1 MGTMKKIALLLALL
15 LAFVACGGAEP
26 DDTST
31 TSPPDP
37 VESSAPQEE
46 SPSPEP
52 TDEATEAPTTSSK
65 ELEVWFTYGEHLFVT
80 HHQVETGV
88 AVARAAMEE
97 LLARPTDFE
106 ANAGLGTSVPPETFL
121 LGLTIKDGI
130 ATVDLSEEYGS
141 TGGGTMGEGMAVA
154 QVVYTL
160 TQFPTVRGVNFAIE
174 GQPLRMTPGHGID
187 LSKPQRRSDW
197 SESLPPILVTSPT
210 MGEKVTSPVTVEG
223 TADVFEATVQMRL
236 LDAEGNRLDRAFT
249 TATCGTGCR
258 GDFSH
263 DLTFEVDS
271 EQHGVI
277 EVWWASAEDGSRQ
290 DLIKIAVT
298 LSP

>member
-1 MGTMKKIALLLALL
+1 MKKLALLLAVL
-15 LAFVACGGAEP
+15 LAFVACGGGDSDNPSATP
-26 DDTST
+26 
-31 TSPPDP
+31 PPDP
-37 VESSAPQEE
+37 TGSSSSGE

-52 TDEATEAPTTSSK
+52 SAEPTTAPTTSSK
-65 ELEVWFTYGEHLFVT
+65 ELEVWFTYGEHLFVS

-106 ANAGLGTSVPPETFL
+106 ANAGVGTSVPPGTRL
-121 LGLTIKDGI
+121 LGLAIDDGV
-130 ATVDLSEEYGS
+130 ATVDLSEEYGF
-141 TGGGTMGEGMAVA
+141 TGGGSMGESFAVS
-154 QVVYTL
+154 QVVFTL
-160 TQFPTVRGVNFAIE
+160 TQFPTVEAVAFEIE
-174 GQPLRMTPGHGID
+174 GTPLEETPGHGID
-187 LSKPQRRSDW
+187 LSKPQGRSDW
-197 SESLPPILVTSPT
+197 NDHLPPILVTSPA
-210 MGEKVTSPVTVEG
+210 MGEKVSSPVTVEG
-223 TADVFEATVQMRL
+223 TADVYEATVQMRL
-236 LDAEGNRLDRAFT
+236 LDVEGNRLDRAFT

-263 DLTFEVDS
+263 DLTFEVDT

-290 DLIKIAVT
+290 DVIKIAVT